1 MSSYYEHGSL
11 EGNVPYIAFP
21 LDLDVALEVML
32 SGSLTPWVGFSR
44 WSFSAKNGCCFEL
57 HIEFTISLMQGSN
70 LWTLLLASL
79 FVYSIL
85 YSSNFLSDFSIHVE
99 VHPESWLPISLSSHF
114 Q

>member
-1 MSSYYEHGSL
+1 MVSSYYEHGSL

-57 HIEFTISLMQGSN
+57 HIMSLLFPLFRVVISGHC
-70 LWTLLLASL
+70 
-79 FVYSIL
+79 Y
-85 YSSNFLSDFSIHVE
+85 
-99 VHPESWLPISLSSHF
+99 
-114 Q
+114 